1 MTSGQIG
8 KIVKFKGKDTLTI
21 ILNNGTRLELF
32 EGQKPQ
38 YKQELVQIDGKAK
51 IAQIIGNVE
60 QSLVAALPIEDE

>member
-1 MTSGQIG
+1 MTPGQIG